1 MSKTEFKEVLSDF
14 LLGMAAGLKRDPI
27 VILRIDGE
35 DLLEFVTGPTF
46 EPEMISIFYEIESAY
61 SGLSLK
67 ESIVKGLEKLSV
79 EQGMPP
85 SIDPWV
91 ITEFAFFDIV
101 SCVQAQFFPSS

>member
-35 DLLEFVTGPTF
+35 DLLEFISSPTF
-46 EPEMISIFYEIESAY
+46 EPEMVSLSSEIESADQ
-61 SGLSLK
+61 GLSLRD
-67 ESIVKGLEKLSV
+67 SILKAFEKLTV

-85 SIDPWV
+85 TSDSWV
-91 ITEFAFFDIV
+91 MSYKQVDNH
-101 SCVQAQFFPSS
+101 